1 MGDQRTDCAIE
12 TNGKANHVRLSK
24 PPEAQPS
31 DKLVVTT
38 PIQFLSSAHRWQG
51 LQRRI
56 GLTGGIASGKSSVGH
71 YLEQQGLPVLDA
83 DIYAHEAL
91 APGSPGAEAV
101 IQRYGPQVEASLH
114 TSDEA
119 AASEMHRIDRR
130 ALGQIVFNNP
140 AERQWLEQLIHPVVR
155 ARFNQEIDREPQAS
169 AIVLMIPLLFEAGL
183 EALCSE
189 IWVVQCTPT
198 QQLTRLCQRDG
209 LDQEAALARVRAQW
223 PMREKCQ
230 HADLVL
236 DNSGAPER
244 WKAQIAEQL
253 HWSS

>member
-1 MGDQRTDCAIE
+1 MS
-12 TNGKANHVRLSK
+12 KASPQL
-24 PPEAQPS
+24 
-31 DKLVVTT
+31 
-38 PIQFLSSAHRWQG
+38 LSSAHRWQG

-83 DIYAHEAL
+83 DAYAHEAL
-91 APGSPGAEAV
+91 APGSPGAAAV
-101 IQRYGPQVEASLH
+101 IQRYGPQVEAALH
-114 TSDEA
+114 TSDGA
-119 AASEMHRIDRR
+119 TSQMHRIDRR
-130 ALGQIVFNNP
+130 ALGQLVFSNP

-155 ARFNQEIDREPQAS
+155 ARFSQEIARESQAS

-189 IWVVQCTPT
+189 IWVVRCTPT
-198 QQLTRLCQRDG
+198 QQLTRLRQRDG
-209 LDQEAALARVRAQW
+209 LDHEAALARVRAQW
-223 PMREKCQ
+223 PISEKCQ

-236 DNSGAPER
+236 DNSGAPEH

-253 HWSS
+253 HRNN